1 MRHFYSILI
10 LLIFCYDIK
19 SQDIDILL
27 GNKIKL
33 RDNISLNAT
42 IYKPHNLKETLPVI
56 FVVTPYTT
64 DRLHARGKYFAENG
78 FVFVIIDSR
87 GRGAS
92 EGDFDPFMQEAKD
105 GFDIVEFLSK
115 QNFCNG
121 KVAMWGASYCGY
133 NQWATIKEQP
143 TNLKTIVPVACS
155 KAGVDFPG
163 LYNIS
168 DPFLIQWLAVTNG
181 KAANFNL
188 FTDMEFWMTKFY
200 ERYMNDLPYSSLD
213 SLTGNPSKIFQKW
226 LTHPLKDEYL
236 KSMSPTQIQYS
247 KINIPILSITGC
259 YDGDQYGTLS
269 YYKEFMQYANTNA
282 RNNFHLIIGPWD
294 HSGTVNPSPELGG
307 LVFGNSSLIDMNEL
321 HLQWY
326 NYTLK
331 DSIKPDFLKNNV
343 AYFVT
348 NTNTWKYVS
357 SLDEIGKIKKT
368 YYLKNELNSINAI
381 NVASLQKD
389 IPISSK
395 PLQFKYN
402 PLDKTN
408 GIFQMTPSE
417 NEDETDYS
425 MTDSSSFRRL
435 KETGVMYQTPVF
447 ENETEVSGF
456 FELKIDIETNVK
468 DIDIRAEVY
477 EIKED
482 GTCAFMTSNTVRAR
496 YKDDY
501 EKEKLLIPNTIN
513 TFNFKNF
520 AFVSRSIAKGRSI
533 RIVITSPNN
542 VMIQKNYCSGGV
554 ISKET
559 AKDAKTAIVKIYS
572 DKKHPSFLTI
582 PIVETK

>member
-1 MRHFYSILI
+1 MRHLYIFIILFVWCKNI
-10 LLIFCYDIK
+10 I

-33 RDNISLNAT
+33 RDNVLLNAT
-42 IYKPHNLKETLPVI
+42 LYKPHNLKEALPVI
-56 FVVTPYTT
+56 FVVTPYTA

-78 FVFVIIDSR
+78 YVFVIIDSR

-92 EGDFDPFMQEAKD
+92 AGEFDPFIQEAKD

-115 QNFCNG
+115 QNYCNG
-121 KVAMWGASYCGY
+121 KVAMWGASYCGF
-133 NQWATIKEQP
+133 NQWATIKELP
-143 TNLKTIVPVACS
+143 ANLKTIVPVACS
-155 KAGVDFPG
+155 KAGIDFPG
-163 LYNIS
+163 LYNIG

-188 FTDMEFWMTKFY
+188 FTDMDFWMTKFN
-200 ERYMNDLPYSSLD
+200 ERYINDLPYSSLD
-213 SLTGNPSKIFQKW
+213 SLTGNPSPIYQKW
-226 LTHPLKDEYL
+226 ISHSTKDDYL
-236 KSMSPTQIQYS
+236 KSMVPTQTQYS
-247 KINIPILSITGC
+247 KINIPIMSITGC

-282 RNNFHLIIGPWD
+282 KNNFHLIIGPWD

-321 HLQWY
+321 HRQWY
-326 NYTLK
+326 NYILK

-348 NTNTWKYVS
+348 NKDVWKYVA
-357 SLDEIGKIKKT
+357 SLDEIGKTKKIFHLNNSIKSI
-368 YYLKNELNSINAI
+368 NSIN
-381 NVASLQKD
+381 VGSLQKD
-389 IPISSK
+389 LPIASK
-395 PLQFKYN
+395 PLQYIYN

-408 GIFQMTPSE
+408 GIFQMSPSE
-417 NEDETDYS
+417 EDETDNS
-425 MTDSSSFRRL
+425 MTDSSAFRRVN
-435 KETGVMYQTPVF
+435 ETGLIYQTPQF

-456 FELKIDIETNVK
+456 FELKVYIETDVK
-468 DIDIRAEVY
+468 DIDIRAEIY
-477 EIKED
+477 EVKAD

-496 YKDDY
+496 FKDDY

-513 TFNFKNF
+513 VFDFKNF
-520 AFVSRSIAKGRSI
+520 AFISRAIEKGSTI
-533 RIVITSPNN
+533 RIVINSPNN
-542 VMIQKNYCSGGV
+542 IMTQKNYCSGGV
-554 ISKET
+554 VAKET
-559 AKDAKTAIVKIYS
+559 AKDAKTAHVKIYS

>member
-1 MRHFYSILI
+1 MRHFYSLLI
-10 LLIFCYDIK
+10 LFVFCFNVK

-33 RDNISLNAT
+33 RDNVLLNAT
-42 IYKPHNLKETLPVI
+42 IYKSHNLKKTLPVI
-56 FVVTPYTT
+56 FVVTPYTA

-78 FVFVIIDSR
+78 YVFVIIDSR

-92 EGDFDPFMQEAKD
+92 EGEFDPFMQEAKD
-105 GFDIVEFLSK
+105 GYDIVEFLSK
-115 QNFCNG
+115 QKYCNG

-188 FTDMEFWMTKFY
+188 FTDMEFWMTKFH
-200 ERYMNDLPYSSLD
+200 ERYMNDLPYASLD
-213 SLTGNPSKIFQKW
+213 SLTGNPSSIFQKW
-226 LTHPLKDEYL
+226 LTHPYKDEYL
-236 KSMSPTQIQYS
+236 KSMAPTQTQYS
-247 KINIPILSITGC
+247 KINVPILSITGC

-282 RNNFHLIIGPWD
+282 KNNFHLIIGPWN
-294 HSGTVNPSPELGG
+294 HSGTVNPSPQLGG

-321 HLQWY
+321 HRQWY
-326 NYTLK
+326 NYILK

-348 NTNTWKYVS
+348 NRDTWKYAS
-357 SLDEIGKIKKT
+357 SLNDIGKTKKIL
-368 YYLKNELNSINAI
+368 YLNNSVKSINSINLG
-381 NVASLQKD
+381 SLQKD
-389 IPISSK
+389 LPIASK
-395 PLQFKYN
+395 PLQYIYN

-408 GIFQMTPSE
+408 RIFQMTPSE
-417 NEDETDYS
+417 EDETDNS
-425 MTDSSSFRRL
+425 MTDSSAFRRVN
-435 KETGVMYQTPVF
+435 ETGLIYQTPAF
-447 ENETEVSGF
+447 ETETEVSGF
-456 FELKIDIETNVK
+456 FELKVYIETDVK
-468 DIDIRAEVY
+468 DIDIRAEIY
-477 EIKED
+477 EVKAD
-482 GTCAFMTSNTVRAR
+482 GSCAFMTSNTIRAR

-501 EKEKLLIPNTIN
+501 EKEILLIPNTIN
-513 TFNFKNF
+513 VFDFKNF
-520 AFVSRSIAKGRSI
+520 AFISRAIEKGSSI
-533 RIVITSPNN
+533 RIVINSPNN
-542 VMIQKNYCSGGV
+542 IVTQKNYCSGGV
-554 ISKET
+554 IAKET
-559 AKDAKTAIVKIYS
+559 AKDAKTAHVKIYS
-572 DKKHPSFLTI
+572 DKKHSSFLTI

>member
-1 MRHFYSILI
+1 MRHLYIFIILFI
-10 LLIFCYDIK
+10 WCDNVI

-33 RDNISLNAT
+33 RDNVLLNAT
-42 IYKPHNLKETLPVI
+42 IYKPHNLKESLPVI
-56 FVVTPYTT
+56 FVVTPYTA
-64 DRLHARGKYFAENG
+64 DRLHARGKYFAESG
-78 FVFVIIDSR
+78 YVFVIIDSR

-92 EGDFDPFMQEAKD
+92 EGEFDPFMQEAKD

-115 QNFCNG
+115 QKYCNG
-121 KVAMWGASYCGY
+121 KIAMWGASYCGF

-188 FTDMEFWMTKFY
+188 FTDMEFWMTKFH
-200 ERYMNDLPYSSLD
+200 ERYMNDLPYTSLD
-213 SLTGNPSKIFQKW
+213 SLTGNTSSIFQKW
-226 LTHPLKDEYL
+226 LTHPYKDEYL
-236 KSMSPTQIQYS
+236 KSMAPTQAQYS
-247 KINIPILSITGC
+247 KINVPILSITGC

-282 RNNFHLIIGPWD
+282 KNNFHLIIGPWD

-321 HLQWY
+321 HRQWY
-326 NYTLK
+326 NYILK

-348 NTNTWKYVS
+348 NRDIWKYVS
-357 SLDEIGKIKKT
+357 SLDEIGKTKKIFHLNNSVKSIK
-368 YYLKNELNSINAI
+368 SIKLG
-381 NVASLQKD
+381 SLQKD
-389 IPISSK
+389 LPTASK
-395 PLQFKYN
+395 PLQYIYN

-408 GIFQMTPSE
+408 GIFQMSPSE
-417 NEDETDYS
+417 EDETDNS
-425 MTDSSSFRRL
+425 MTDSSAFRRVN
-435 KETGVMYQTPVF
+435 ETGLIYQTPQF

-456 FELKIDIETNVK
+456 FELKVYIETDVK
-468 DIDIRAEVY
+468 DIDIRAEIY
-477 EIKED
+477 EVKAD

-496 YKDDY
+496 FKDDY
-501 EKEKLLIPNTIN
+501 EKEQLLIPNTIN
-513 TFNFKNF
+513 VFDFKNF
-520 AFVSRSIAKGRSI
+520 AFISRAIEKGSTI
-533 RIVITSPNN
+533 RIVINSPNN
-542 VMIQKNYCSGGV
+542 IMTQKNYCSGGV
-554 ISKET
+554 VAKET
-559 AKDAKTAIVKIYS
+559 AKDAKTAHVKIYS

>member
-1 MRHFYSILI
+1 MRHLFIFIILFI
-10 LLIFCYDIK
+10 WCDNVI

-27 GNKIKL
+27 DNKIKL
-33 RDNISLNAT
+33 RDNVLLNAT
-42 IYKPHNLKETLPVI
+42 IYKPHNLKESLPVI
-56 FVVTPYTT
+56 FVVTPYTA
-64 DRLHARGKYFAENG
+64 DRLHARGKYFAESG
-78 FVFVIIDSR
+78 YVFVIIDSR

-92 EGDFDPFMQEAKD
+92 EGEFDPFMQEAKD

-115 QNFCNG
+115 QKYCNG
-121 KVAMWGASYCGY
+121 KIAMWGASYCGF

-188 FTDMEFWMTKFY
+188 FTDMEFWMSKFH
-200 ERYMNDLPYSSLD
+200 ERYMNDLPYTSLD
-213 SLTGNPSKIFQKW
+213 SLTGSPSSIFQKW
-226 LTHPLKDEYL
+226 LTHPYKDEYL
-236 KSMSPTQIQYS
+236 KSMAPTQAQYS
-247 KINIPILSITGC
+247 KINVPILSITGC

-282 RNNFHLIIGPWD
+282 KNNFHLIIGPWD

-307 LVFGNSSLIDMNEL
+307 LVFGNTSLIDMNEL
-321 HLQWY
+321 HRQWY
-326 NYTLK
+326 NYILK
-331 DSIKPDFLKNNV
+331 DSVIPDFLKNNV

-348 NTNTWKYVS
+348 NKDVWKYVS
-357 SLDEIGKIKKT
+357 SLDEIGKTKKIF
-368 YYLKNELNSINAI
+368 YLNNFVKSINSIN
-381 NVASLQKD
+381 VGSLQKD
-389 IPISSK
+389 LATASK
-395 PLQFKYN
+395 PLQYIYN

-417 NEDETDYS
+417 EDEIDNS
-425 MTDSSSFRRL
+425 MTDSSAFRRL
-435 KETGVMYQTPVF
+435 DETGVIYQTPQF

-456 FELKIDIETNVK
+456 FELKVYIETDVK
-468 DIDIRAEVY
+468 DVDIRAEIY
-477 EIKED
+477 EVKAD

-496 YKDDY
+496 FKDDY
-501 EKEKLLIPNTIN
+501 EKEQLLIPNTIN
-513 TFNFKNF
+513 VFDFKNF
-520 AFVSRSIAKGRSI
+520 AFISRAIEKGSTI
-533 RIVITSPNN
+533 RIVINSPNN
-542 VMIQKNYCSGGV
+542 IMTQKNYCSGGV
-554 ISKET
+554 VAKET
-559 AKDAKTAIVKIYS
+559 AKDAKTAHVKIYS

>member
-1 MRHFYSILI
+1 MRHLYIFIILFVWCKNI
-10 LLIFCYDIK
+10 I

-33 RDNISLNAT
+33 RDNVLLNAT
-42 IYKPHNLKETLPVI
+42 LYKPHNLKEALPVI
-56 FVVTPYTT
+56 FVVTPYTA

-78 FVFVIIDSR
+78 YVFVIIDSR

-92 EGDFDPFMQEAKD
+92 AGEFDPFIQEAKD

-115 QNFCNG
+115 QNYCNG
-121 KVAMWGASYCGY
+121 KVAMWGASYCGF
-133 NQWATIKEQP
+133 NQWATIKELP
-143 TNLKTIVPVACS
+143 ANLKTIVPVACS
-155 KAGVDFPG
+155 KAGIDFPG
-163 LYNIS
+163 LYNIG

-188 FTDMEFWMTKFY
+188 FTDMDFWMTKFN
-200 ERYMNDLPYSSLD
+200 ERYINDLPYSSLD
-213 SLTGNPSKIFQKW
+213 SLTGNPSPIYQKW
-226 LTHPLKDEYL
+226 ISHSTKDDYL
-236 KSMSPTQIQYS
+236 KSMVPTQTQYS
-247 KINIPILSITGC
+247 KINIPIMSITGC

-282 RNNFHLIIGPWD
+282 KNNFHLIIGPWD

-321 HLQWY
+321 HRQWY
-326 NYTLK
+326 NYILK

-348 NTNTWKYVS
+348 NKDVWKYVA
-357 SLDEIGKIKKT
+357 SLDEIGKTKKIFLLNNSIKSI
-368 YYLKNELNSINAI
+368 NSIN
-381 NVASLQKD
+381 VGSLQKD
-389 IPISSK
+389 LPIASK
-395 PLQFKYN
+395 PLQYIYN

-408 GIFQMTPSE
+408 GIFQMSPSE
-417 NEDETDYS
+417 EDETDNS
-425 MTDSSSFRRL
+425 MTDSSAFRRVN
-435 KETGVMYQTPVF
+435 ETGLIYQTPQF

-456 FELKIDIETNVK
+456 FELKVYIETDVK
-468 DIDIRAEVY
+468 DIDIRAEIY
-477 EIKED
+477 EVKAD

-496 YKDDY
+496 FKDDY

-513 TFNFKNF
+513 VFDFKNF
-520 AFVSRSIAKGRSI
+520 AFISRAIEKGSTI
-533 RIVITSPNN
+533 RIVINSPNN
-542 VMIQKNYCSGGV
+542 IMTQKNYCSGGV
-554 ISKET
+554 VAKET
-559 AKDAKTAIVKIYS
+559 AKDAKTAHVKIYS